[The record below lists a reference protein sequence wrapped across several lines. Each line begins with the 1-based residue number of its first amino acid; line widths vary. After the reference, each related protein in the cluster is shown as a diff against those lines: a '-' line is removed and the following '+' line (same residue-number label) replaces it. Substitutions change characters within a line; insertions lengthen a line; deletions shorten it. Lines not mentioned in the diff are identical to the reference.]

1 MAVRKGAGT
10 ETSMV
15 NITSKPVVRR
25 VAVAEGRI
33 RLRKASIVSIRGKNR
48 KGDVLTVAEIAGIA
62 AAKRTSE
69 LIPLCHQIPLTG
81 VQVKFRIDSAGV
93 RCMCRVEAR
102 WGTGVEMEALAAV
115 NASLLTIWDM
125 VKKTEKD
132 GEGQYPFTCMS
143 DIRVVSKEKEG
154 SAGSP

>member
-1 MAVRKGAGT
+1 MAVRKGSRT

-25 VAVAEGRI
+25 VAMAEGRI
-33 RLRKASIVSIRGKNR
+33 RLRKASIASIRGKNR
-48 KGDVLTVAEIAGIA
+48 KGDVLTVAEIAGIT

-81 VQVKFRIDSAGV
+81 VRVKFRIDSGGV

-132 GEGQYPFTCMS
+132 GEGQYPVTRMS

-154 SAGSP
+154 FTGGP